1 MNKEKMKDLIIKKFL
16 NKISKL
22 RNEIQ
27 AIYLFGSRAR
37 GDERP
42 DSDYDFLIVVKRPH
56 KEFRKEIYNAVV
68 NVLLENN
75 KLISLKVVKAEDFS
89 RFSQLG
95 LPFIKNVL
103 REGVKIG

>member
-1 MNKEKMKDLIIKKFL
+1 MQDVIVNKFL
-16 NKISKL
+16 EKISKL

-27 AIYLFGSRAR
+27 TIYLFGSRAR

-68 NVLLENN
+68 DVLLENN
-75 KLISLKVVKAEDFS
+75 KLVSLKIVKGKDFV
-89 RFSQLG
+89 RLSQMG

-103 REGVKIG
+103 KEGMKIG